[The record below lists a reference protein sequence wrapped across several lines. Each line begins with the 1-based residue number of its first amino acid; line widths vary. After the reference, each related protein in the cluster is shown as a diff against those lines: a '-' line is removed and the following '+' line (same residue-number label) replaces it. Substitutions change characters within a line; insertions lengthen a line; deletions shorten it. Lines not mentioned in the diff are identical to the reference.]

1 MGPLLLTVLVVA
13 GGTLVVQLLAG
24 SDRALRVRRWTPW
37 LLVPLAVVILL
48 ETRAAGVTTL
58 ELWAQRLALGIFV
71 DWFVS
76 DLRRA
81 WRARRHRA
89 SVA

>member
-13 GGTLVVQLLAG
+13 GGTLAAQLIAG
-24 SDRALRVRRWTPW
+24 SDRALRARRWTPW
-37 LLVPLAVVILL
+37 LLVPLAIVKLL
-48 ETRAAGVTTL
+48 ETKATGVTAL
-58 ELWAQRLALGIFV
+58 ELWAQRLGLGIFS